1 MKDNTE
7 RDVKRSIDR
16 LSTLS
21 SEASSHT
28 FKSVDK
34 IAKKASDFIENR
46 SIEQT
51 LAEKEKEVES
61 RLKTSDY
68 V

>member
-7 RDVKRSIDR
+7 SDVKRSIDR

-34 IAKKASDFIENR
+34 IAKKHLI
-46 SIEQT
+46 
-51 LAEKEKEVES
+51 L
-61 RLKTSDY
+61 LKTDP
-68 V
+68 